1 MNFDKPFPDLVN
13 QLFEVDAKSIIPGS
27 RKQETYRINFM
38 KKLNNYTILK
48 MSEYLDS
55 GVCPI
60 NTKLYKEIRKT
71 IKWLSSKKI
80 EEYMY
85 IQTSDD
91 DNFVEY
97 LALHNPFMVLHFSN
111 DYLRIKF
118 LIKNIKNKL
127 VLFCL
132 HGFMEN
138 LNRKSVN
145 LIWNLI
151 TEQEKYKIYYETKNI
166 NPIKLDISEEYI
178 KRVVGHNV
186 IKKPDSGK
194 PVINVGV
201 QMILFGIQT
210 KKIKFRTPELF
221 DYNVFRI
228 LYKMVTKKSG

>member
-1 MNFDKPFPDLVN
+1 MNFNKPFPDLVN
-13 QLFEVDAKSIIPGS
+13 QLFEVDSKSVIPGS
-27 RKQETYRINFM
+27 KKQESYRINFM
-38 KKLNNYTILK
+38 KKLNIYTILK
-48 MSEYLDS
+48 ISEYLDS

-85 IQTSDD
+85 IETSDD

-97 LALHNPFMVLHFSN
+97 LVLHNPFMVLHFSN
-111 DYLRIKF
+111 DYSRIK
-118 LIKNIKNKL
+118 LLVKNIKNKL

-138 LNRKSVN
+138 LNRKSVKR
-145 LIWNLI
+145 LWNSI

-166 NPIKLDISEEYI
+166 NPIKLGISEEFI
-178 KRVVGHNV
+178 NRTSGSG
-186 IKKPDSGK
+186 IIEKPDSEK

-210 KKIKFRTPELF
+210 KKITLRTPELL

-228 LYKMVTKKSG
+228 LYKMVS